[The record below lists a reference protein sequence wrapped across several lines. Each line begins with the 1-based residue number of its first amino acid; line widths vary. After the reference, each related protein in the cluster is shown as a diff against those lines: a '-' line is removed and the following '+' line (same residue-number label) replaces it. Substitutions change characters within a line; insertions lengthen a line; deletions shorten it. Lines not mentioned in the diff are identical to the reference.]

1 MLSIALEYEVPPDRT
16 IIVKMP
22 DEVQPG
28 RHELIVVINEQP
40 SAPRSPETCNADALN
55 QLAGTLRLTEDPLAF
70 QQRLREEWE

>member
-40 SAPRSPETCNADALN
+40 SASRSLAPYNADALN

>member
-16 IIVKMP
+16 IIIKMP
-22 DEVQPG
+22 NEVQPG

-40 SAPRSPETCNADALN
+40 SASRLPEPGNAAALN
-55 QLAGTLRLTEDPLAF
+55 QRAGTLRLTEDPLAF